1 MKQKKPKPS
10 ETKWITLE
18 EFAEMIGI
26 TMDLALFT
34 QTTPEMADASIMM
47 KILSSEFWASIE
59 WMFLIPAN
67 RLGVLFLSPA
77 QISLSSYVF
86 DFLAQLWS
94 NAFWLKLPTTVDDY
108 VGMVLILFGMYAA
121 KFKLFG

>member
-1 MKQKKPKPS
+1 MNF
-10 ETKWITLE
+10 TLNVILWL
-18 EFAEMIGI
+18 FLNIMIGL
-26 TMDLALFT
+26 TMDFALFT
-34 QTTPEMADASIMM
+34 QTTPEMIGQPILA

-67 RLGVLFLSPA
+67 RIGNTFLSAA

-94 NAFWLKLPTTVDDY
+94 NTYWLKLPTTIDDY
-108 VGMVLILFGMYAA
+108 AGMFLIFFGMYAS
-121 KFKLFG
+121 KYTIFG

>member
-1 MKQKKPKPS
+1 MNFVL
-10 ETKWITLE
+10 TFILWLFLNI
-18 EFAEMIGI
+18 MIGL
-26 TMDLALFT
+26 TMDFALFT
-34 QTTPEMADASIMM
+34 QTTPDMADAGILA

-67 RLGVLFLSPA
+67 RIGNTFLSAP

-94 NAFWLKLPTTVDDY
+94 NSFWLKLPTTVDDY
-108 VGMVLILFGMYAA
+108 VGMFLILFGMYAA
-121 KFKLFG
+121 KYTVFG

>member
-1 MKQKKPKPS
+1 MNF
-10 ETKWITLE
+10 ILTL
-18 EFAEMIGI
+18 FLWLFLNIMIGL
-26 TMDLALFT
+26 TMDFALFT
-34 QTTPEMADASIMM
+34 QTTPTMKDAGILA

-67 RLGVLFLSPA
+67 RIGNTFLTAA

-94 NAFWLKLPTTVDDY
+94 NAFWIKLPTTVDDY
-108 VGMVLILFGMYAA
+108 VGMFLILFGMYVA
-121 KFKLFG
+121 KYSTFG

>member
-1 MKQKKPKPS
+1 MNFVL
-10 ETKWITLE
+10 TFLLWFFLNI
-18 EFAEMIGI
+18 MIGL
-26 TMDLALFT
+26 TMDFALFT
-34 QTTPEMADASIMM
+34 QTTPDMKNVGMLP

-67 RLGVLFLSPA
+67 RIGNTFLSAP

-94 NAFWLKLPTTVDDY
+94 NAFWLNLPTTIDDY
-108 VGMVLILFGMYAA
+108 VGMFLILFGMYAA
-121 KFKLFG
+121 KYTVFG

>member
-1 MKQKKPKPS
+1 MNFIL
-10 ETKWITLE
+10 TFILWL
-18 EFAEMIGI
+18 FLNVMIGL
-26 TMDLALFT
+26 TMDFALFT
-34 QTTPEMADASIMM
+34 QTTPEMKDATIPS

-67 RLGVLFLSPA
+67 RIGNTFLTAP

-94 NAFWLKLPTTVDDY
+94 NTFWLKLPTTIDDY
-108 VGMVLILFGMYAA
+108 VGMVLILFGMYVA
-121 KFKLFG
+121 KFSLFG

>member
-1 MKQKKPKPS
+1 MDFVLAFML
-10 ETKWITLE
+10 WLFLNI
-18 EFAEMIGI
+18 MIGL
-26 TMDLALFT
+26 TMNFALFT
-34 QTTPEMADASIMM
+34 QTTPDMKDAGILA

-67 RLGVLFLSPA
+67 RIGSTFLSAP

-94 NAFWLKLPTTVDDY
+94 NTFWLKLPTTVDDY
-108 VGMVLILFGMYAA
+108 VGMSLILFGMYAA
-121 KFKLFG
+121 KYTVFG

>member
-1 MKQKKPKPS
+1 MNIIIKFLF
-10 ETKWITLE
+10 WFFLNIMVGL
-18 EFAEMIGI
+18 
-26 TMDLALFT
+26 TMDFALFT
-34 QTTPEMADASIMM
+34 QTTPAMKDAGILA

-67 RLGVLFLSPA
+67 RIGNSFLTAP

-94 NAFWLKLPTTVDDY
+94 NAFWLNLPTTIDDY
-108 VGMVLILFGMYAA
+108 TGMVLILFGMYIS
-121 KFKLFG
+121 KYTVLG

>member
-1 MKQKKPKPS
+1 MNII
-10 ETKWITLE
+10 ITFL
-18 EFAEMIGI
+18 FWFFLNIMVGL
-26 TMDLALFT
+26 TMDFALFT
-34 QTTPEMADASIMM
+34 QTTPSMKDAGILA

-67 RLGVLFLSPA
+67 RIGNTFLTAP

-94 NAFWLKLPTTVDDY
+94 NTFWLKLPTTIDDY
-108 VGMVLILFGMYAA
+108 TGMILILFGMYVS
-121 KFKLFG
+121 KYTLFG